1 MTPWHLVWIIP
12 ACVTFGYGLAILL
25 VANRL
30 RGDRNAD
37 S

>member
-1 MTPWHLVWIIP
+1 MNAAHLVWIIP